1 MDSAVSFPNATG
13 TKTSQECVPALALA
27 SAVVTAAAGSLL
39 CFSFLP
45 GGKRRVS
52 NTTRLGLSVLIAC
65 AGVVLW
71 AKREEE
77 AEAARHLFDYIGD
90 KRDER
95 WLRRNPIDFG

>member
-1 MDSAVSFPNATG
+1 MDTAVNFPNVPG
-13 TKTSQECVPALALA
+13 SKTTQDSVPALALA

-39 CFSFLP
+39 GFSFLP

-65 AGVVLW
+65 AGIVLW

-77 AEAARHLFDYIGD
+77 AEAARHLLHYIGD

-95 WLRRNPIDFG
+95 WLRHNPIDFG